1 MVFDFFTKDVFTRI
15 YSKKDFSEKITNIN
29 SDDIKL
35 IGSKPVVVM
44 FNSPMTPNTDIYNNI
59 FNRIDKKTLSLIDL
73 FHVNV
78 DVNIEIVK
86 WLNVTTLP
94 VTIFINRK
102 NELDSSVGMN
112 ESEINLKIKNL
123 IK

>member
-1 MVFDFFTKDVFTRI
+1 MVFDFFAKNVFTLLG
-15 YSKKDFSEKITNIN
+15 SKKDFSDKVTNIS
-29 SDDIKL
+29 SDEINL
-35 IGSKPVVVM
+35 IGNKPVVVM
-44 FNSPMTPNTDIYNNI
+44 FNSPMTPNTDMYNGI
-59 FNRIDKKTLSLIDL
+59 FNKIDKKTLSLIDL

-78 DVNIEIVK
+78 DVNIEIVR

-102 NELDSSVGMN
+102 NELDSSVGMD
-112 ESEINLKIKNL
+112 ESEINSKIRSL